1 MKKRRSIFFRI
12 TTLSWLLIVVT
23 LVIFISS
30 TIPYQK
36 DILIERMNSEA
47 RDIAAS
53 ISQVTATAIIAE
65 DYSFALEHCLNVV
78 QESNSIMY
86 SIITKKDGFS
96 LVILD
101 DGWRL
106 DSLKGKWIENNP
118 VEGKGEFV
126 FEPLLNEEVFHYQYP
141 FSYSGIEWGWV
152 HIGLSL
158 KNYNSGTKELYLR
171 TFTSLLVAIVI
182 GFLASIFI
190 ARKISTP
197 VHRLN
202 EFTKAVAGG
211 NLSVRSDIKTG
222 DEIEGLSDSFNI
234 MTEALAEAQTDLEKR
249 VMERTAELAESNIAL
264 ELENKE
270 RIKGEKLLQSSLHE
284 KEVLL
289 KEIHHRVKNNLQIIS
304 SLLYLQS
311 KKFENEDVKNIFKD
325 SQTRVK
331 SMSLVHE
338 KLYQSK
344 TLSHIDFKE
353 YIQNL
358 TNYIFSSYTNNKKIR
373 MAIEAEE
380 IKLNIDTA
388 VPCGLIINELVS
400 NAMKYA
406 FPENFKIEK
415 PVIKVAIKR
424 LDELKYSLI
433 ISDNGIGIPEDYD
446 QRQSKSLGLQLV
458 NSLVAQIEGDLKVI
472 SEKGIEYRIVFIDRN
487 KVRTKQT

>member
-1 MKKRRSIFFRI
+1 
-12 TTLSWLLIVVT
+12 
-23 LVIFISS
+23 
-30 TIPYQK
+30 
-36 DILIERMNSEA
+36 MNL
-47 RDIAAS
+47 
-53 ISQVTATAIIAE
+53 
-65 DYSFALEHCLNVV
+65 F
-78 QESNSIMY
+78 
-86 SIITKKDGFS
+86 
-96 LVILD
+96 
-101 DGWRL
+101 
-106 DSLKGKWIENNP
+106 
-118 VEGKGEFV
+118 
-126 FEPLLNEEVFHYQYP
+126 LLNEEVFHYQYP

-270 RIKGEKLLQSSLHE
+270 RIKGEKLLQSSLNE